1 MLCDHFFVFN
11 VFFLSF
17 SPICHIYEDSSVDDD
32 GDVKKVS
39 TRTKFT
45 SFVSIR
51 TRVRAVLNR
60 EQGQV

>member
-1 MLCDHFFVFN
+1 MS
-11 VFFLSF
+11 FFLSF
-17 SPICHIYEDSSVDDD
+17 SPICHIYEGSSVDDD

-51 TRVRAVLNR
+51 TRVRAVLDR
-60 EQGQV
+60 EQGHSVTIRVPKR